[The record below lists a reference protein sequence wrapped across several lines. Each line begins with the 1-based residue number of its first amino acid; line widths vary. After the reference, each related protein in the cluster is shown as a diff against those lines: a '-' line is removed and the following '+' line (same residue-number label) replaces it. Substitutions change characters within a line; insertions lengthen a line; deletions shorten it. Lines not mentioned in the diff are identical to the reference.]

1 MRDALKATGVDI
13 AYSLCEWGLQDPA
26 RWPGASYGNSWRMSN
41 DIADSWNDV
50 FRIINEL
57 VPIAG
62 LAAPGGFNDMVNW
75 STL

>member
-62 LAAPGGFNDMVNW
+62 LAAPGGFSDMVYW